1 MKIGKNMKKSFHG
14 IIFSEIVEINGK
26 KFEHL
31 GFKDDKGTLG
41 DFLAK
46 NVGKRVKVTFEFKE
60 KKEK

>member
-1 MKIGKNMKKSFHG
+1 MI
-14 IIFSEIVEINGK
+14 EINGK